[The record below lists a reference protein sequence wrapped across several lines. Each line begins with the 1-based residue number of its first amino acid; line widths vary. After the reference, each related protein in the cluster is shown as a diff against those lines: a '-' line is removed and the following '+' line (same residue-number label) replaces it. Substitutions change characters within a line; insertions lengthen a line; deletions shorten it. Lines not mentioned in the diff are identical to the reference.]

1 MVLTTFLEIVLYLQC
16 MAWCIIDHSLTECFF
31 VAGIVNVL
39 MTTPLWV
46 VNTRLKLQGATFR
59 TKDLDSSSKTR
70 KYKGIIGEQY
80 LQTPEWTIKTEC
92 CVIGLTKALTCI
104 RQSYSAETNERNS
117 SGVLLVYKWVP
128 SPTCS
133 YSKIDLQMTCRH
145 NAVLLAQPGIIT
157 YRHNIIVYFHTFTN
171 YNSLFCPLHC
181 RWITTNQPRRRC
193 TVPVEWYRPLSCS
206 CW

>member
-70 KYKGIIGEQY
+70 KYKGIIGE
-80 LQTPEWTIKTEC
+80 
-92 CVIGLTKALTCI
+92 
-104 RQSYSAETNERNS
+104 
-117 SGVLLVYKWVP
+117 
-128 SPTCS
+128 
-133 YSKIDLQMTCRH
+133 
-145 NAVLLAQPGIIT
+145 
-157 YRHNIIVYFHTFTN
+157 
-171 YNSLFCPLHC
+171 
-181 RWITTNQPRRRC
+181 
-193 TVPVEWYRPLSCS
+193 
-206 CW
+206 